1 MGSFYFAI
9 ILILWYI
16 YINKKVRVAHM
27 ENLKD
32 YTFKQFV
39 ENIEALRE
47 QYSVLLSPFFNE
59 KLIRCWRTM
68 IFSLQIDYWKRERL
82 WEVLN
87 YDEDVEL
94 LYKLI

>member
-1 MGSFYFAI
+1 
-9 ILILWYI
+9 
-16 YINKKVRVAHM
+16 M

-47 QYSVLLSPFFNE
+47 QYSVLLSPFFNV
-59 KLIRCWRTM
+59 KMIRCWRTM
-68 IFSLQIDYWKRERL
+68 IFSLPIEYWKRERL

-87 YDEDVEL
+87 GDEEPEL

>member
-1 MGSFYFAI
+1 MI
-9 ILILWYI
+9 EI
-16 YINKKVRVAHM
+16 R
-27 ENLKD
+27 D

-47 QYSVLLSPFFNE
+47 QYTVLLTPFFNE
-59 KLIRCWRTM
+59 KMIRCWRTM
-68 IFSLQIDYWKRERL
+68 IFSLQIEYWKRERL

-87 YDEDVEL
+87 GDESIDL

>member
-1 MGSFYFAI
+1 
-9 ILILWYI
+9 
-16 YINKKVRVAHM
+16 M

-47 QYSVLLSPFFNE
+47 QYSALLSPFFNV
-59 KLIRCWRTM
+59 KMIRCWRTM
-68 IFSLQIDYWKRERL
+68 IFSLPIEYWKRERL

>member
-1 MGSFYFAI
+1 MGNF
-9 ILILWYI
+9 
-16 YINKKVRVAHM
+16 K
-27 ENLKD
+27 E

-47 QYSVLLSPFFNE
+47 QYSVLLAPFFNE
-59 KLIRCWRTM
+59 KMIRCWRTM
-68 IFSLQIDYWKRERL
+68 IFSLPIEYWKRERL

>member
-1 MGSFYFAI
+1 
-9 ILILWYI
+9 
-16 YINKKVRVAHM
+16 M
-27 ENLKD
+27 ENIRDYSFKD
-32 YTFKQFV
+32 FI

-47 QYSVLLSPFFNE
+47 QYSVLLVPFFNE

-68 IFSLQIDYWKRERL
+68 IFSLPIEYWKRERL

-87 YDEDVEL
+87 YDEDIEL